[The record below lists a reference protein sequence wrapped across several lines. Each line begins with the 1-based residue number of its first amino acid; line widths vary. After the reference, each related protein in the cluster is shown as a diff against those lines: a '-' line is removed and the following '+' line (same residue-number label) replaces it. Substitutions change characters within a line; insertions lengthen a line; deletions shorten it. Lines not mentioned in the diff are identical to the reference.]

1 MTEQRGVKGESEVG
15 GTGKYQQ
22 EWQSNLRIQKPTWMF
37 GTGVTSNRHALNSLL
52 HETGSRFTMFLN
64 AVVFT
69 GDETLTHFPNS
80 PNTLVPFP
88 RYPPP
93 RMRI

>member
-1 MTEQRGVKGESEVG
+1 MKGESEV

-22 EWQSNLRIQKPTWMF
+22 EWQSNLGIQKPTWMF

-52 HETGSRFTMFLN
+52 HVDETGSRSTMFLN
-64 AVVFT
+64 AVPSPVTKPFRP
-69 GDETLTHFPNS
+69 LPQL
-80 PNTLVPFP
+80 PNTLVPFS
-88 RYPPP
+88 RYAPP